1 VVIRRRHVEHDIN
14 HWKPPWWR
22 SLG

>member
-1 VVIRRRHVEHDIN
+1 VVIRGGHVEHDIN

>member
-1 VVIRRRHVEHDIN
+1 VIIRGGHVEHDIN

-22 SLG
+22 SQG

>member
-1 VVIRRRHVEHDIN
+1 VVIRGGHVVHDIN

-22 SLG
+22 SQG

>member
-1 VVIRRRHVEHDIN
+1 VVIRSRHVEHDIN

-22 SLG
+22 SQG